1 MNKNWNELS
10 VEEKKWLFEWNKR
23 KVRKEGDEHKKG
35 TGSN

>member
-23 KVRKEGDEHKKG
+23 NVRKEGIKNWML
-35 TGSN
+35 SM